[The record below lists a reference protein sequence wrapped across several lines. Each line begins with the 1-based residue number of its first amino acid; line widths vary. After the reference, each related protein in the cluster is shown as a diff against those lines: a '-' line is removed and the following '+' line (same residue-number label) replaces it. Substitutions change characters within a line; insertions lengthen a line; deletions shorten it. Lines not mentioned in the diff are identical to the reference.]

1 MKLDHNPTIDEPI
14 MSRKIWKIHV
24 KKKQLA
30 YGRTTKS
37 SYIVINFE
45 TQDRQTHHLR
55 STHAIKQRQII
66 KNHRKLRN
74 LHKL

>member
-1 MKLDHNPTIDEPI
+1 MKLDHNLTIDEPF
-14 MSRKIWKIHV
+14 MPWKTWKIHV

-30 YGRTTKS
+30 YERTTKS
-37 SYIVINFE
+37 SYVVIYFE
-45 TQDRQTHHLR
+45 TQDRHSQHLR
-55 STHAIKQRQII
+55 STHAIKQRQIK